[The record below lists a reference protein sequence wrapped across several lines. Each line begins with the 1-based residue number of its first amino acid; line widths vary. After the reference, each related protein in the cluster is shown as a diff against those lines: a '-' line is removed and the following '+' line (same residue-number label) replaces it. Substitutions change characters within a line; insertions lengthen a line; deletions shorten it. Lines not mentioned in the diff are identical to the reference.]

1 MESKTIVHKTL
12 LIFYGIFF
20 IAVINGLSSCVP
32 VNKNTKPD
40 AQKEGRLL
48 DQKLKKIVSVNTKF
62 GDDDEMIVRVKAS
75 GNFHYTAFKGTD
87 PLRLV
92 LDIPNMKKGRFSD
105 VIVDKGVV
113 DNIRTFYSEDG
124 RTLRLEIILNRNAR

>member
-1 MESKTIVHKTL
+1 MVGKTIVHKTL
-12 LIFYGIFF
+12 LVFYGIFF

-48 DQKLKKIVSVNTKF
+48 DQKPKKIVSVNTKF

-87 PLRLV
+87 P
-92 LDIPNMKKGRFSD
+92 
-105 VIVDKGVV
+105 
-113 DNIRTFYSEDG
+113 
-124 RTLRLEIILNRNAR
+124 